1 MGHLTRM
8 ANNVAGNR
16 TVGTLNRTREESTE
30 EAPADTNLTNALD
43 EVHFNVGMSSQ
54 PLAEI
59 NKKNNTN
66 LVSCS
71 HIRHSV
77 YCNCAQGGNRPLT
90 SSFEDSDEDFDQ
102 LNQIMS
108 FSLLLCLH
116 TSHRNPCK
124 TMCCM
129 DSCFNTQN
137 YTLSF

>member
-43 EVHFNVGMSSQ
+43 EDTLQRWHEFTAG

-71 HIRHSV
+71 HISTQ
-77 YCNCAQGGNRPLT
+77 CIL
-90 SSFEDSDEDFDQ
+90 Q
-102 LNQIMS
+102 L
-108 FSLLLCLH
+108 F
-116 TSHRNPCK
+116 SHRVV
-124 TMCCM
+124 TV
-129 DSCFNTQN
+129 
-137 YTLSF
+137 L